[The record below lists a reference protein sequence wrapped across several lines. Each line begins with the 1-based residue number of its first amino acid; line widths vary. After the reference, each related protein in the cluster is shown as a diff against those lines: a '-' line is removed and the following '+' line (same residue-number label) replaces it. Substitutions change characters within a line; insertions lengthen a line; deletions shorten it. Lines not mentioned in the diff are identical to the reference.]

1 MTSSSSGKRKPKRS
15 TESGSGSAQPL
26 DRRFLDLDQKFF
38 ISPIS
43 EQPVRV
49 DEATDEEFDLFIRQY
64 IQLGWTLEE
73 RIDALIDA
81 IGDGQEVE
89 FIQPLRTQEKLG

>member
-1 MTSSSSGKRKPKRS
+1 MTSTSSGKRKPKRS
-15 TESGSGSAQPL
+15 TTSGSGSAQPL

-38 ISPIS
+38 TSPIS

-81 IGDGQEVE
+81 ISDGQEVE
-89 FIQPLRTQEKLG
+89 FVQPMKIEKLG

>member
-1 MTSSSSGKRKPKRS
+1 MTSTSNGKRKPKRS
-15 TESGSGSAQPL
+15 TASDSASAQPL

-38 ISPIS
+38 VSHVTG
-43 EQPVRV
+43 QPVRV
-49 DEATDEEFDLFIRQY
+49 DEATDEEFDEFIRQY

-81 IGDGQEVE
+81 ISDGQEVE
-89 FIQPLRTQEKLG
+89 FVQPMKIEKLG